1 MREFLKTSKK
11 YFEDVNLL
19 RSYTASFEHMSSQK
33 NNGILDDK
41 SEKMINNQ
49 IEVIN
54 NRFRKL
60 SNELK
65 DRLSE
70 STTSVAN
77 ENGNTK
83 NFELKTKK
91 IHLHAQTKALAN
103 AINEYRDAQYKHKKE
118 EEEKFKLQYVIA
130 KPGANEKEL
139 DECISEDKGEAQLAS
154 AFALGANSAKGILEE
169 AEKRKTNIKK
179 IATMIQE
186 LIEMMRILNE
196 AIHKQ
201 TDVVDKISED
211 LTTAHENT
219 VAANI
224 DLEQALD
231 YQIRASRIKR
241 IIVGIIVVIVVVSI
255 IYVIL
260 NLGIFNNSSGNVE
273 TKFVYQYK

>member
-1 MREFLKTSKK
+1 MREFLKTSKR

-19 RSYTASFEHMSSQK
+19 RSYTANFENLSSQK
-33 NNGILDDK
+33 NNGILDTK
-41 SEKMINNQ
+41 SEKMVNNQ

-60 SNELK
+60 SNDLK
-65 DRLSE
+65 DRLGE
-70 STTSVAN
+70 ATASVAN
-77 ENGNTK
+77 ESESTK
-83 NFELKTKK
+83 TFELKTKK

-103 AINEYRDAQYKHKKE
+103 AINEYREAQYRHKKE

-130 KPGANEKEL
+130 NPGANEKEL
-139 DECISEDKGEAQLAS
+139 NDCISEDKGEAQLAS

-169 AEKRKTNIKK
+169 AEHRKTNIKK
-179 IATMIQE
+179 IAVMIQE

-201 TDVVDKISED
+201 SDVVDKISLD

-219 VAANI
+219 VAANV

-241 IIVGIIVVIVVVSI
+241 IIVGILVIFVVVSI
-255 IYVIL
+255 GFVL
-260 NLGIFNNSSGNVE
+260 LKLGLFNSSSANQA
-273 TKFVYQYK
+273 TKFINYI